1 MSKVSQRNRIS
12 TSRLIDVLSQANAY
26 ELNVYA
32 VAQFN
37 PFGKFYFYV
46 IFLVVLMYVNE
57 FKTKGKIAPR
67 IRKLNHITDINVA
80 IS

>member
-1 MSKVSQRNRIS
+1 MYMLWLN
-12 TSRLIDVLSQANAY
+12 LILSAN
-26 ELNVYA
+26 
-32 VAQFN
+32 FI
-37 PFGKFYFYV
+37 FYV
-46 IFLVVLMYVNE
+46 IFLVILMYVNE